1 MRFRVL
7 IGRVKKSNVALAIAH
22 IWTNNFTVK
31 QFQIQSMNITSV
43 ETKLMAIQIGLIPT
57 MEYNEIH
64 NIIIIT
70 DSITATSKILEF

>member
-1 MRFRVL
+1 
-7 IGRVKKSNVALAIAH
+7 
-22 IWTNNFTVK
+22 
-31 QFQIQSMNITSV
+31 MNITSV